1 MAFFA
6 KFQRYYLSHF
16 YMMIPLSIILLT
28 CIGSIAV
35 FLITQKGMSTSTFLM
50 MCLSVIAAASYLSV
64 LLAQM
69 LRTFVFRVI
78 RYALGIQLALIVYN
92 LLF

>member
-1 MAFFA
+1 
-6 KFQRYYLSHF
+6 
-16 YMMIPLSIILLT
+16 
-28 CIGSIAV
+28 
-35 FLITQKGMSTSTFLM
+35 M
-50 MCLSVIAAASYLSV
+50 MCLSVIAAGSYLSV

-69 LRTFVFRVI
+69 RRTFVFRVF

>member
-1 MAFFA
+1 MAFLA
-6 KFQRYYLSHF
+6 KFQLYYLSHF

-35 FLITQKGMSTSTFLM
+35 FLITQKGMSTSTFLI
-50 MCLSVIAAASYLSV
+50 MCLSVIAAGSYLSV

-69 LRTFVFRVI
+69 RRTFVFRVF

>member
-35 FLITQKGMSTSTFLM
+35 FLITQKRDVHKHFFDD
-50 MCLSVIAAASYLSV
+50 V
-64 LLAQM
+64 
-69 LRTFVFRVI
+69 FVGHYR
-78 RYALGIQLALIVYN
+78 G
-92 LLF
+92 